1 MNFDQVISDKST
13 FIWFYKQSFQSFT
26 LLAIQYVANK
36 DIAEDIVQDV
46 FIKYWENPTEL
57 ENPKALKS
65 YLGRMVI
72 NSAINHLKREQNV
85 KRIHVNINQDLT
97 EKDVY
102 DKLHEQELKVLIYK
116 EIEQLPEQC
125 KKVFKMNRFD
135 HLKYREIAEQ
145 LNISERTVENHI
157 ANALK
162 VLRKRL
168 FVVNKAFGDDLMKYK
183 PLLVLLG
190 IN

>member
-46 FIKYWENPTEL
+46 FIKYWENPPEL

-85 KRIHVNINQDLT
+85 RRIHVNINQDLT

-116 EIEQLPEQC
+116 EIEQLPGQC

-135 HLKYREIAEQ
+135 HLKYREIAKQ

-190 IN
+190 VN